1 MSMKESERIES
12 SQANVSKSVEPTK
25 KIKSREY
32 PAIDLRKAVD
42 LARRIYE
49 KDRWSE
55 APVAV
60 SVRHLGYGGL
70 NGNSR
75 GALSAL
81 KKYGLV
87 DYLGTGDNLRIKLSD
102 LSKRIFTPVS
112 ENETAEAIWEAL
124 CLPQINADVLEK
136 YPNWQLPSQETF
148 ANVLERDFRMQHGAA
163 QSYITDLYE
172 SLEFA
177 RTYKRDEVQ
186 ANLVDV
192 DLVTPTLESNSGSAK
207 RASKTESQAP
217 EGTIRVQMPGSPT
230 CMLLPEKLEPREA
243 RRILKWLQTVVTPTI
258 EFAADHEDD
267 VAEATEEN

>member
-1 MSMKESERIES
+1 MDESERIETS
-12 SQANVSKSVEPTK
+12 SKNVSKSVEPAK
-25 KIKSREY
+25 KLKSREY

-42 LARRIYE
+42 FARRIYE

-70 NGNSR
+70 NGKSR
-75 GALSAL
+75 VALSAL

-87 DYLGTGDNLRIKLSD
+87 DYLGTGDNLRVKLSE
-102 LSKRIFTPVS
+102 LCKRIFTPVS
-112 ENETAEAIWEAL
+112 EDETAEAIWEAL
-124 CLPQINADVLEK
+124 CLPQINAEVLEK

-163 QSYITDLYE
+163 QSYIADLYE

-177 RTYKRDEVQ
+177 RSYKRNEAQTHSVDGEVSPP
-186 ANLVDV
+186 AVEGKPGL
-192 DLVTPTLESNSGSAK
+192 AK
-207 RASKTESQAP
+207 RPSYAESQVP

-230 CMLLPEKLEPREA
+230 CMILPEKLEPKEA
-243 RRILKWLQTVVTPTI
+243 KRILKWLKTVVTPTI
-258 EFAADHEDD
+258 EFAADDEED